1 MRAGMQGLNSTH
13 TIQGMNIRLHC
24 DYRLHSRISNYF
36 NFFYK
41 GETLRLIKP
50 ILYEL
55 SIVKDPP
62 EVPAEAVRAVKAEC
76 VSCYKHGNIIY
87 YASEDGSVVHLD
99 PVSGTVRGYLREQVL
114 DNAVALYSLAG
125 APFSDILKYNSL
137 YSLHSAALSRNGT
150 GYLFS
155 GDSGSGKTTS
165 TLGLVVNG
173 FKYASDDVVLLEEV
187 KGEVH
192 AHSLT
197 KTFNLDRKSGERFPG
212 ILKEED
218 LPVKPGAKVTVR
230 IGEIIPDSFVPGI
243 RPDVII
249 FLKIVSSEKS
259 RIHPLKQLEVFRRL
273 LKQSVPAA
281 DNEVSQRQLK
291 ILGKLA
297 RQARGFELL
306 SGRDIYENPACLVSL
321 IDETGCHY
329 ADN

>member
-1 MRAGMQGLNSTH
+1 
-13 TIQGMNIRLHC
+13 MNIRLHC
-24 DYRLHSRISNYF
+24 DHRLHSRVSNYF

-41 GETLRLIKP
+41 GETRRLIKP

-55 SIVKDPP
+55 SIAADPP
-62 EVPAEAVRAVKAEC
+62 SVPLEAVRAVKAEN
-76 VSCYKHGNIIY
+76 VSCYKHGRIIY
-87 YASEDGSVVHLD
+87 YSSEDGSVVQLD
-99 PVSGTVRGYLREQVL
+99 PVSGTVRGYLREKVL
-114 DNAVALYSLAG
+114 DNAVTLYSLAG

-137 YSLHSAALSRNGT
+137 YSLHSAALCRNGA

-197 KTFNLDRKSGERFPG
+197 RTFNVDRKSGERFPG
-212 ILKEED
+212 ILKKED
-218 LPVKPGAKVTVR
+218 LPVKPGAKVMVR
-230 IGEIIPDSFVPGI
+230 IEEFIPDAFVPGI

-249 FLKIVSSEKS
+249 FLKIISSEKS
-259 RIHPLKQLEVFRRL
+259 RIHPLRQLEVFRRL

-291 ILGKLA
+291 ILGQLA
-297 RQARGFELL
+297 RQVRGFELQG
-306 SGRDIYENPACLVSL
+306 GRDIYEDPARLVNLMSGIEGL
-321 IDETGCHY
+321 M
-329 ADN
+329 